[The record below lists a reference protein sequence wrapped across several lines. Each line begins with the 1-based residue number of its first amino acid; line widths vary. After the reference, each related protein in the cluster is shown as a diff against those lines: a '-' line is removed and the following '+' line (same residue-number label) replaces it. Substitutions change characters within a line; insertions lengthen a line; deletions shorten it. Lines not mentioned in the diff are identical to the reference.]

1 MWWCPQTS
9 SELAQWLE
17 AIGTMLAVI
26 AALAIALFQDKFRA
40 WIMRPK
46 LDVSIDL
53 SPPDCHKTKLGLSRP
68 VGIPRTD
75 RGLRPAEYI
84 DVYYLRLRVTNS
96 GNEKAESVEV
106 FAAQLLKQQ
115 ADGTFKEVDWFLP
128 MNLIWSHFKP
138 PEIFLPAIS
147 PDTYKQCDLAHI
159 LEPKGR
165 QTVSGEHKTW
175 PNIHPDKT
183 ILSLDTVVKPFTDSH
198 LLPFGTYHLTIIVAA
213 SNATAVEKKLEIT
226 LTGDWYDDEQEMLGQ
241 GIGIRLLD

>member
-1 MWWCPQTS
+1 MWWWPQTS
-9 SELAQWLE
+9 GELAQWVE
-17 AIGTMLAVI
+17 AMGTILTVI

-53 SPPDCHKTKLGLSRP
+53 SPPDCHKTKLGLNLP
-68 VGIPRTD
+68 GGVPRTD
-75 RGLRPAEYI
+75 LGLRPAEYI
-84 DVYYLRLRVTNS
+84 DVYYFRLRVTNS
-96 GNEKAESVEV
+96 GDEKAESVEV
-106 FAAQLLKQQ
+106 FAAELLKQQ

-147 PDTYKQCDLAHI
+147 PGTYKHCDLAHI
-159 LEPKGR
+159 LEPKRR
-165 QTVSGEHKTW
+165 QMVPGERKTW
-175 PNIHPDKT
+175 PNINPDNT
-183 ILSLDTVVKPFTDSH
+183 ILSLDTIVKPFTDSY

-213 SNATAVEKKLEIT
+213 SNAKAVKKTLEIT